1 MESSLIFHAKKEV
14 NGTVR
19 RILES
24 RRITSWLVL
33 LFLIAAS
40 NLKALGADTIRLQ
53 YDLIVYGATAS
64 GVATAIAA
72 SRNGLHVAIVDP
84 SHHVGG
90 MVAGGLSSSDH
101 GNISVIGGIA
111 HEFFA
116 RVGEHYGEPIE
127 WNFEPHVASSV
138 FSNLLSENHIDTYF
152 DSPILEHGG
161 VVKRGRQISSITT
174 SGGKIF
180 RATLF
185 ADCTYEGELMG
196 LAGVS
201 YTWGRESQK
210 EYSESLAGV
219 QAMQRPEHM
228 FTVPVSPYGANEN
241 LLPGVQPATDN
252 KIGDGDKKVQA
263 YGFRMCITNQRNN
276 MIPFPRPAQYD
287 PARYEIL
294 ARLVEALTKAKG
306 APPTMKEMML
316 ISKLKGDKLDINNRG
331 AVSTDH
337 IGANWGYPS
346 ANAKQRMAIWQD
358 HYDYDAGFF
367 YYLGHSNRIPK
378 SLQDEVNSYGLAKDE
393 FTDTNGWPWQL
404 YVREGRRMVGEY
416 VMTQHDIQ
424 ENLTKEDSIG
434 MGSYQSD
441 SHNVERIPTEDG
453 TVQNEGE
460 MYVPVKPYQIP
471 YRMMLPKRSEAENLF
486 VPVCFSASHVAY
498 STVRMEPQYM
508 IIGQAAGVA
517 AALAIHGHTSIYDIS
532 IPELQGELEK
542 EHAVL
547 RLPTM

>member
-1 MESSLIFHAKKEV
+1 MEFSPISRSKKEV
-14 NGTVR
+14 R
-19 RILES
+19 LAIPRILET
-24 RRITSWLVL
+24 RRITSWILL
-33 LFLIAAS
+33 LFVMAGS
-40 NLKALGADTIRLQ
+40 SPKALWAGTARLQ

-64 GVATAIAA
+64 GVATAVAA

-101 GNISVIGGIA
+101 GNVSVVGGIA

-116 RVGEHYGEPIE
+116 RVGEHYGELIE
-127 WNFEPHVASSV
+127 WNFEPHVASLV
-138 FSNLLSENHIDTYF
+138 FNNFLAENHVDTYF

-161 VVKRGRQISSITT
+161 VTKTGNHISSITT
-174 SGGKIF
+174 SGGTIF
-180 RATLF
+180 GAALF

-201 YTWGRESQK
+201 YTWGRESQTD
-210 EYSESLAGV
+210 YDESLAGV
-219 QAMQRPEHM
+219 QLMQRPEHM
-228 FTVPVSPYGANEN
+228 FTVPVSPYGANGY
-241 LLPGVQPATDN
+241 LLPGVQPVTDST
-252 KIGDGDKKVQA
+252 IGDGDKKVQA
-263 YGFRMCITNQRNN
+263 YGFRMCITNQQSN
-276 MIPFPRPAQYD
+276 MIPFPKPAHYD

-306 APPTMKEMML
+306 GPPTMKEMML

-337 IGANWGYPS
+337 IGANWDYPS
-346 ANAKQRMAIWQD
+346 ASAKQRMAIWQD
-358 HYDYDAGFF
+358 HYNYDAGFF
-367 YYLGHSNRIPK
+367 YYLGHSDRIPK

-424 ENLTKEDSIG
+424 ENLTKKDSIG

-441 SHNVERIPTEDG
+441 SHNVERIPTKNG
-453 TVQNEGE
+453 AVQNEGE

-471 YRMMLPKRSEAENLF
+471 YRMMLPKRSEAENLL

-542 EHAVL
+542 EHGVL
-547 RLPTM
+547 RLPAK